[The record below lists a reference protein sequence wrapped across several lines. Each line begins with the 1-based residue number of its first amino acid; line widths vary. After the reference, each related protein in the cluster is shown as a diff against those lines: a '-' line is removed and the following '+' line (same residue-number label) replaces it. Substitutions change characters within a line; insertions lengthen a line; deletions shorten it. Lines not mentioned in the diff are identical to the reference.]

1 MQQQDL
7 ISLLRKK
14 ELLHRLTDLVQIGVK
29 TLFDLNSYRPLP
41 EVLVASTSLTQSDV
55 NKLFD
60 INQFN
65 SPTCAIN
72 QIQRHTLNEVQ
83 SPIRKT
89 NNVSVCCLNVFKL
102 SPCISHLK
110 SVDNNL
116 KKLNEK
122 NAIKLNTTT
131 LHQTEALS
139 SPQESKAPKPK
150 RRKLDPNEPIKR
162 KLKKI
167 KPHNKCSLYETL
179 SEWKKTLQSNE
190 LPKYKAPAEY
200 FKTTTKTQQK
210 KKD

>member
-102 SPCISHLK
+102 SP
-110 SVDNNL
+110 
-116 KKLNEK
+116 
-122 NAIKLNTTT
+122 
-131 LHQTEALS
+131 
-139 SPQESKAPKPK
+139 PQESKAPKPK

>member
-83 SPIRKT
+83 SPKRKT
-89 NNVSVCCLNVFKL
+89 NKINKKQKQLSGNKRKKAHTQEDEAVIDISPIIKKPKLRRSTRIKDKNKTLN
-102 SPCISHLK
+102 
-110 SVDNNL
+110 
-116 KKLNEK
+116 NEK
-122 NAIKLNTTT
+122 SL
-131 LHQTEALS
+131 E
-139 SPQESKAPKPK
+139 
-150 RRKLDPNEPIKR
+150 
-162 KLKKI
+162 KK
-167 KPHNKCSLYETL
+167 
-179 SEWKKTLQSNE
+179 
-190 LPKYKAPAEY
+190 
-200 FKTTTKTQQK
+200 
-210 KKD
+210 